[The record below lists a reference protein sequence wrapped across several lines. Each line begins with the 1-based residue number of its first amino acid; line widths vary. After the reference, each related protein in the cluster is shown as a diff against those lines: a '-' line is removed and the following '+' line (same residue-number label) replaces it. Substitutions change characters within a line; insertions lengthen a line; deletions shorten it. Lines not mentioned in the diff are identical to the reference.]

1 MSTTQLRRVPRGISG
16 KKICVKCR
24 TQVVLHRETTWSH
37 SPWRT
42 ICKNAAVHKPRSVSV
57 RQGQRQENAPDIRFY
72 YNIFSYPATNLN
84 GILMMSMMSRC
95 QQINGKTLTDG
106 GKEQS
111 IGHRTILMKAVSDK
125 KEKDEGKTENP
136 AV

>member
-1 MSTTQLRRVPRGISG
+1 MENKPKDEEKQRLQASDKRGGSQAPLG
-16 KKICVKCR
+16 
-24 TQVVLHRETTWSH
+24 LGET
-37 SPWRT
+37 
-42 ICKNAAVHKPRSVSV
+42 
-57 RQGQRQENAPDIRFY
+57 D
-72 YNIFSYPATNLN
+72 IFSYPATNLN